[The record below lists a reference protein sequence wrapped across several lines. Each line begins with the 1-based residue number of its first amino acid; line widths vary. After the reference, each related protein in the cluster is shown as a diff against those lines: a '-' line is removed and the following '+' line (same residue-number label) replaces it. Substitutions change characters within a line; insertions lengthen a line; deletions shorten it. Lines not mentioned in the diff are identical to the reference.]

1 MTSLLTQEIRLSK
14 RHEEIVSQRLM
25 LLQRMENKP
34 ADQNKGKASQT
45 QAANAALQ
53 RNVSLL
59 KVQEDRVRRT
69 RVSSSR
75 SDTQPVFFRDVLEAS
90 TGQLAVTLPPRMAST
105 CWPRPLLFPLTFLT
119 FPNVYV

>member
-1 MTSLLTQEIRLSK
+1 MIYIGQAIKCFFLKSLHNLFFCR
-14 RHEEIVSQRLM
+14 VSQRLM

-59 KVQEDRVRRT
+59 KVRFSE
-69 RVSSSR
+69 
-75 SDTQPVFFRDVLEAS
+75 
-90 TGQLAVTLPPRMAST
+90 
-105 CWPRPLLFPLTFLT
+105 
-119 FPNVYV
+119 